1 MKRLILSLFIST
13 FIISNIAA
21 QPYATVSRDTCLE
34 SRAAKIERG
43 HFLPMKRRIDREID
57 KIKSVFRGEILI
69 GLTASYGT
77 IKADDTEFMLI
88 FDDINLKG
96 TMTTVNPFVGYAYR
110 DNHVA
115 GVRFGYQLIDFD
127 LGNIAFDLGEQ
138 NDLSFS
144 LDNMSLR
151 NRSYSWSI
159 FHRSYAGL
167 DQKGRISFFA
177 EWELQGRVGSLDFS
191 YISDNTRKFSHSRSA
206 GFRLNFNPGMAVYI
220 FPNVCTTV
228 SFGLGGLYYNK
239 IRQSDELGEH
249 TGSRSHSGLRFKF
262 NLADI
267 NIGMVVH
274 LWNKKKS

>member
-1 MKRLILSLFIST
+1 MKRFILLLLASA
-13 FIISNIAA
+13 FIISDIAA
-21 QPYATVSRDTCLE
+21 QTETTVKAVDST
-34 SRAAKIERG
+34 AVKIERG

-57 KIKSVFRGEILI
+57 KIKSLYRGEIMI

-77 IKADDTEFMLI
+77 VKADDTELMLI
-88 FDDINLKG
+88 FNDINLKG
-96 TMTTVNPFVGYAYR
+96 TMTTINPFVGYAYR
-110 DNHVA
+110 DNHAV
-115 GVRFGYQLIDFD
+115 GVRFGYQLIDGE
-127 LGNIAFDLGEQ
+127 LGNISFDLGEQ

-151 NRSYSWSI
+151 SRNYSWSL

-177 EWELQGRVGSLDFS
+177 EWELQARTGTMDFA
-191 YISDNTRKFSHSRSA
+191 YMSDNTLKFSHSRST
-206 GFRLNFNPGMAVYI
+206 GLRLNFNPGMAVYI

-239 IRQSDELGEH
+239 IQQSDETGNH
-249 TGSRSHSGLRFKF
+249 TGSRSRSGLRFKF

-274 LWNKKKS
+274 LWNNKKS

>member
-1 MKRLILSLFIST
+1 MKRLILLLLASAFTISE
-13 FIISNIAA
+13 SAA
-21 QPYATVSRDTCLE
+21 QYKGTDSTTV
-34 SRAAKIERG
+34 KIERG

-57 KIKSVFRGEILI
+57 KIKSVYRGEVLI

-77 IKADDTEFMLI
+77 IKAEDTELMLI

-110 DNHVA
+110 DNHVV
-115 GVRFGYQLIDFD
+115 GVRFGYQFVNGE
-127 LGNIAFDLGEQ
+127 LGNIGLNLGEQ

-151 NRSYSWSI
+151 SQSYAWSL
-159 FHRSYAGL
+159 FHRTYAGL

-177 EWELQGRVGSLDFS
+177 EWELQARTGTMDFS
-191 YISDNTRKFSHSRSA
+191 YISDNARKFSRSRST
-206 GFRLNFNPGMAVYI
+206 GFRLNFNPGIAVYI

-249 TGSRSHSGLRFKF
+249 TGSRSRSGLRFKF